1 MQNVSHFERRHGK
14 SHLFAKTA
22 IAESRPCVWTSSSA
36 KPLSGYF
43 MNQWWIAD
51 GRTECNVCPLWS
63 LADILTIPPM
73 SALPLITDFGQG
85 IHVSVCLSDYEYTP

>member
-1 MQNVSHFERRHGK
+1 
-14 SHLFAKTA
+14 
-22 IAESRPCVWTSSSA
+22 
-36 KPLSGYF
+36 